1 MMRILLVE
9 DEPKIQAELTAAL
22 KQSGYLVDCVSDGDD
37 AWFLGD
43 TEEFDGVILDLGLQG
58 LDGLTVLTRW
68 RAAGRTMPVIILTAR
83 GRWSERVIGI
93 DAGADDYLPKPFE
106 MPELLARLRAIMRRV
121 SGLGNPVLSCGD
133 LTIDT
138 RHTRVS
144 MAGAPMA
151 VTPLEYRLL
160 VYLLH
165 NPGRV
170 ISQIELTEHLYSQDF
185 ERDSNAIEALVARL
199 RRKIGG
205 DTIKTRR
212 GYGYVIGDAEP

>member
-1 MMRILLVE
+1 MRILLVE
-9 DEPKIQAELTAAL
+9 DEPKIRADLTAAL
-22 KQSGYLVDCVSDGDD
+22 EQSGYLVNSVDDGNE

-58 LDGLTVLTRW
+58 LDGMTVLTRW
-68 RAAGRTMPVIILTAR
+68 RAAGRTMPVIILTAK
-83 GRWSERVIGI
+83 GRWSERVAGI

-121 SGLGNPVLSCGD
+121 SGLANPVLSCGD
-133 LTIDT
+133 LSVDT
-138 RHTRVS
+138 RHSRVS
-144 MAGAPMA
+144 HAGVPMA

-165 NPGRV
+165 HPGRV
-170 ISQIELTEHLYSQDF
+170 VSQIELTEHLYSQDF
-185 ERDSNAIEALVARL
+185 ERDSNAVEALVARL

-212 GYGYVIGDAEP
+212 GYGYVIGDVKP

>member
-1 MMRILLVE
+1 MRILLVE
-9 DEPKIQAELTAAL
+9 DEPKIRADLTAAL
-22 KQSGYLVDCVSDGDD
+22 EQSGYLVNSVDDGNE

-58 LDGLTVLTRW
+58 LDGMTVLTRW
-68 RAAGRTMPVIILTAR
+68 RAAGRTMPVIILTAK
-83 GRWSERVIGI
+83 GRWSERVAGI

-121 SGLGNPVLSCGD
+121 SGLANPVLSCGD
-133 LTIDT
+133 LSVDT
-138 RHTRVS
+138 RHSRVS
-144 MAGAPMA
+144 HAGVPMA

-165 NPGRV
+165 HPGRV
-170 ISQIELTEHLYSQDF
+170 VSQIELTEHLYSQDF
-185 ERDSNAIEALVARL
+185 ERDSNAVEALVARL

-212 GYGYVIGDAEP
+212 GYGYVIGDVKS

>member
-1 MMRILLVE
+1 MRILLVE
-9 DEPKIQAELTAAL
+9 DEPKIRAELTAAL
-22 KQSGYLVDCVSDGDD
+22 EQSGYLVDSVGDGDE

-58 LDGLTVLTRW
+58 LDGMTVLTRW

-83 GRWSERVIGI
+83 GRWSERVLGI

-106 MPELLARLRAIMRRV
+106 MPELLARLRAIIRRV
-121 SGLGNPVLSCGD
+121 SGLSNPVLSCGD

-144 MAGAPMA
+144 KAGTPMA

-170 ISQIELTEHLYSQDF
+170 VSQIELTEHLYSQDF

-205 DTIKTRR
+205 ETIKTRR
-212 GYGYVIGDAEP
+212 GYGYVIGDSAP

>member
-1 MMRILLVE
+1 MRILLVE
-9 DEPKIQAELTAAL
+9 DEPRIRAELTAAL
-22 KQSGYLVDCVSDGDD
+22 EQSGYLVHGVGDGDE

-43 TEEFDGVILDLGLQG
+43 TEDFDGVILDLGLQG
-58 LDGLTVLTRW
+58 LDGMTVLTRW

-121 SGLGNPVLSCGD
+121 GGLGSPVLSCGD

-144 MAGAPMA
+144 KAGAPMA

-160 VYLLH
+160 VYMLH

-170 ISQIELTEHLYSQDF
+170 VSQIELTEHLYSQDF

-205 DTIKTRR
+205 DTIRTRR
-212 GYGYVIGDAEP
+212 GYGYVVGEVEP

>member
-1 MMRILLVE
+1 MRILLVE
-9 DEPKIQAELTAAL
+9 DEPKIRADLTAAL
-22 KQSGYLVDCVSDGDD
+22 EQSGYLVNSVDDGDE

-58 LDGLTVLTRW
+58 LDGMTVLTRW
-68 RAAGRTMPVIILTAR
+68 RAAGRTMPVIILTAK
-83 GRWSERVIGI
+83 GRWSERVAGI

-121 SGLGNPVLSCGD
+121 SGLANPVLSCGD
-133 LTIDT
+133 LSVDT
-138 RHTRVS
+138 RHSRVS
-144 MAGAPMA
+144 NAGVPMA

-170 ISQIELTEHLYSQDF
+170 ISQIELTEHLYSRDF
-185 ERDSNAIEALVARL
+185 ERDGNAVEALVARL
-199 RRKIGG
+199 RRKIG
-205 DTIKTRR
+205 RAH
-212 GYGYVIGDAEP
+212 V